1 MLDTLENFDG
11 LERLIVIAVGLDAPL
26 NEGAEDMLETRS
38 RLYRALTRAHMLAI
52 VVNETIAGGWLEWLK
67 LVKLH
72 GEFDRDAEV
81 ARLKRDAADAV
92 VKKRVEEFK
101 AALEAAVQKRKLQT
115 QKSFRFTEA
124 EDKLI
129 RSASTRSSRSTARR
143 WTRRRTRSSRS
154 TRSSGT
160 RSERRSR
167 RSRCSSRRRR
177 RRS

>member
-1 MLDTLENFDG
+1 M
-11 LERLIVIAVGLDAPL
+11 IAVGLDAPL
-26 NEGAEDMLETRS
+26 DEGAEDMLETRS

-92 VKKRVEEFK
+92 VKKRFEEIK

-115 QKSFRFTEA
+115 QQSLKFSEA

-129 RSASTRSSRSTARR
+129 RKRIDSLVEKHGETVDAAA
-143 WTRRRTRSSRS
+143 TRSSRS

-167 RSRCSSRRRR
+167 RSRCGSRRVR